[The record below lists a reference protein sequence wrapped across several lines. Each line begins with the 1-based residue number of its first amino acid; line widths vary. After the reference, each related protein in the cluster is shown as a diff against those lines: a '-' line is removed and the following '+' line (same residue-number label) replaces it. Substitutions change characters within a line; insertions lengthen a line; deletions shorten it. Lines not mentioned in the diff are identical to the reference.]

1 MKNEV
6 LSAIEDRRSI
16 RSYTADSVTDEEL
29 EALKA
34 AAVQSPSAVNRQPY
48 HFSFVRS
55 KELLDEFRADAK
67 VASGEEND
75 MLRGAPMV
83 CWIFA
88 DKQSMWAQVDSGIAV
103 ENLAL
108 AAHSMGLGSVILGM
122 PRYVFNDEALAAK
135 WEKKFNCSENMH
147 FCIAIAIGKPAAG
160 KGPHPVREGLIDV
173 ID

>member
-16 RSYTADSVTDEEL
+16 RSYTPVQVTDEQL
-29 EALKA
+29 EALKN
-34 AAVQSPSAVNRQPY
+34 AAVQAPSAVNRQPY
-48 HFSFVRS
+48 HFTFVRS
-55 KELLDEFRADAK
+55 KEILDDFRADARK
-67 VASGEEND
+67 ATGDESD

-83 CWIFA
+83 CFIFA
-88 DKQSMWAQVDSGIAV
+88 DKQNQWGHVDSGIAT

-122 PRYVFNDEALAAK
+122 PRFVFNNETMAEK
-135 WEKKFNCSENMH
+135 WEKILLCPENMS
-147 FCIAIAIGKPAAG
+147 FCIAIAIGNPAAG

-173 ID
+173 LD